1 MTIETVSAGGVMV
14 SRPYLSAVD
23 SCLEPLSGQTNHYKM
38 GTCCFSTKQTALMT
52 KSKDCFAQNHDNVSP
67 CGDMSIRG
75 LLFQ

>member
-14 SRPYLSAVD
+14 SRLDLSAVD
-23 SCLEPLSGQTNHYKM
+23 SCLETLSGQTNYYKM
-38 GTCCFSTKQTALMT
+38 GTCCFSTKQTAFMR

-67 CGDMSIRG
+67 CGDMSVRG